1 MKIDHYIVFVGAG
14 APLSDELTLLQKRIS
29 RSRVIAPAVKKK
41 DVGITEMS
49 VNLASSKLYDQLKQE
64 MHPSQHA
71 RLYVWSYGPT
81 SANQIDLV
89 WSAFGHASW
98 IEKIPTFYSHQM
110 ANTRQFIECRI
121 RTIRSLLHE
130 ISDATYAQRKTSPLA
145 LPLRNFSSG
154 VTKDLKG
161 YWYNDL
167 DQGQIVKKLRAFKNR
182 HQQTRDKTK
191 GGYKDDKNLV
201 FRPANDSECHGK
213 AHPTGSQA
221 KALFCGRFRFGVS
234 LFPGFHF
241 DVSPEKGSTIQ
252 CDLRTAS
259 GGRRSMHSERRRH
272 INIFPNDFLLPKSK
286 SGL

>member
-1 MKIDHYIVFVGAG
+1 MLAL
-14 APLSDELTLLQKRIS
+14 PRCLSTWHLQSFMINSSKRCTLLNTPDFMSGRTV
-29 RSRVIAPAVKKK
+29 RLAPIKLILF
-41 DVGITEMS
+41 GLP
-49 VNLASSKLYDQLKQE
+49 LATHRGLK
-64 MHPSQHA
+64 
-71 RLYVWSYGPT
+71 
-81 SANQIDLV
+81 
-89 WSAFGHASW
+89 
-98 IEKIPTFYSHQM
+98 KIPTFYSHQM